1 MEETGEKLEFLH
13 REEIRTMAKDMG
25 RLREEEAKKE
35 RERIVTLQVEKKTVP
50 APAPVPE
57 TQTQAKAE
65 IQVIPQTPP
74 QPKEPEKEK
83 IVLIPPPYT
92 PPSRMEKIFIR
103 VAIAGFVLFLV
114 ANAVAAAYFF
124 FWRKT
129 PQPPPPQQE
138 EQQPVP
144 ETPAPPEPLLPP
156 ASLIKE
162 GNTIT
167 LEYADASQIP
177 ELLSQSLQRVLPQG
191 FTRVLVQNQQAL
203 PQEEQAYASTKTILE
218 AFSVVPP
225 QELNNL
231 LGNNTTPF
239 VFFSNGKNHLGF
251 VMEASNPEQ
260 GLALM
265 KSWEPTLERDTET
278 LFGIMGEKGIGYASF
293 FRGTSYKQVP
303 IRFQTLSNKD
313 FGIVYAFSGN
323 RLLLAES
330 LESMK
335 ALIDNI

>member
-13 REEIRTMAKDMG
+13 REEVRTMAKDMA

-35 RERIVTLQVEKKTVP
+35 RERILALQVEKNTAP
-50 APAPVPE
+50 APAPLPAPVTPKSPE
-57 TQTQAKAE
+57 
-65 IQVIPQTPP
+65 P
-74 QPKEPEKEK
+74 EK

-92 PPSRMEKIFIR
+92 PPSRIEKIFIR
-103 VAIAGFVLFLV
+103 MAIAGFVLFLA

-124 FWRKT
+124 FWRKS
-129 PQPPPPQQE
+129 PQPIPPPQQE
-138 EQQPVP
+138 EQHPVP
-144 ETPAPPEPLLPP
+144 EAPAPPEPLVPP

-167 LEYADASQIP
+167 LEYADTSQIP

-191 FTRVLVQNQQAL
+191 FTRVLAQSQQ
-203 PQEEQAYASTKTILE
+203 EYTSTKTILE

-225 QELNNL
+225 QELGDL
-231 LGNNTTPF
+231 LGDNTTPF
-239 VFFSNGKNHLGF
+239 VLFSNGKNHLGF
-251 VMEASNPEQ
+251 VMEVNDPEQ

-265 KSWEPTLERDTET
+265 KSWEPTLERDTEN
-278 LFGIMGEKGIGYASF
+278 LFGIMGEKGTGYVSF
-293 FRGTSYKQVP
+293 FRGTSYKQIP

-313 FGIVYAFSGN
+313 FGIVYALSGN
-323 RLLLAES
+323 RLVLAES

-335 ALIDNI
+335 ALIDNISAQ